1 MRKSLFY
8 CFLLIKFYIF
18 KVTIHVAS
26 AEIPLLICYSKYLK
40 ILINSG
46 TYFHWPLKS
55 QRYVFHWLNDIRWD
69 LLLFQP
75 ILLLLLFQSETCSYL
90 CPQTCFSLRSHSR
103 LWPMPKYR
111 PGYCLLLP
119 QAVLRF
125 QLFEKS
131 CLSKL
136 HSFWFY
142 SWVLFWVYCQSALD
156 FLAIIF
162 EQMKKLCKS
171 CHMKR
176 FRPHHRT

>member
-1 MRKSLFY
+1 MTS
-8 CFLLIKFYIF
+8 
-18 KVTIHVAS
+18 
-26 AEIPLLICYSKYLK
+26 
-40 ILINSG
+40 
-46 TYFHWPLKS
+46 
-55 QRYVFHWLNDIRWD
+55 D
-69 LLLFQP
+69 
-75 ILLLLLFQSETCSYL
+75 ETCSCSSPYYYFY
-90 CPQTCFSLRSHSR
+90 CFSLRPVPIYV
-103 LWPMPKYR
+103 LR
-111 PGYCLLLP
+111 PVSLSVPTPDSGPCPNTDLGIVLLLP

-176 FRPHHRT
+176 FRPHNRTETWKVFISSVSRSLFSYSQIFVQLWYYRSFTNFNFIQLTFFQLTFYLTL